1 MQAHFQIFARYNAW
15 ANHRLYAA
23 IAALPT
29 AALSQDRP
37 AAYFKTILGTLNH
50 ILVVDRLWL
59 GRILRED
66 TAGLHLDMILH
77 DNLPK
82 LRSARQEED
91 RRIIDL
97 ADRFGPRDF
106 ERTVVYRTTGGERF
120 STELGQLL
128 SHLFNHQTHHRGQLH
143 ALLKDAGAEPPV
155 LDLIYFMRAA

>member
-1 MQAHFQIFARYNAW
+1 
-15 ANHRLYAA
+15 
-23 IAALPT
+23 
-29 AALSQDRP
+29 
-37 AAYFKTILGTLNH
+37 
-50 ILVVDRLWL
+50 
-59 GRILRED
+59 
-66 TAGLHLDMILH
+66 MILH
-77 DNLPK
+77 DNFPE

-106 ERTVVYRTTGGERF
+106 ERTVVYRTTRGERF

-143 ALLKDAGAEPPV
+143 ALLKDAGADPPV

>member
-29 AALSQDRP
+29 EALSQDRP

-77 DNLPK
+77 DNLPE

-97 ADRFGPRDF
+97 ADRFGPQDF
-106 ERTVVYRTTGGERF
+106 ERTVVYKTTGGESF

-143 ALLKDAGAEPPV
+143 ALLKDAGADPPV

>member
-15 ANHRLYAA
+15 ANHRLYTA

-29 AALSQDRP
+29 ETLSQERP

-77 DNLPK
+77 DNFPK
-82 LRSARQEED
+82 LLSARQEED

-106 ERTVVYRTTGGERF
+106 ERTVVYRTTRGERF
-120 STELGQLL
+120 STELRQLL

-143 ALLKDAGAEPPV
+143 ALLKDAGADPPV